1 MKLSQLRSIERRLSD
16 FVEEFAPELGR
27 AERRFWCKQY
37 LTGLIL
43 DGERKSI
50 EPLASRVP
58 GGNEQS
64 LQQFVNQSPWAHEPV
79 QEKLLNR
86 MHRGYGQKPGVLVLD
101 DTSFPKQ
108 GKASVGVAHQYC
120 GALGKV
126 ANCQVAVTWHYCGA
140 GEHFPLLGEL
150 FLPQSWIDEAE
161 KLEHSGVPEAKRKF
175 REKWRIALELLDRL
189 RGWVDYQAIVVD
201 AGYGEIRPF
210 LHQLDRRD
218 QTFVAQ
224 IPEHHCF
231 WPAEVAVDEQQ
242 KPMGRPRQFQTIAER
257 SARPLSAK
265 AWREQAEQ
273 GEFTWRPIKLPSRR
287 KKTVA
292 VAVIRVR
299 ETTTR
304 AWRRP
309 GPARWLLIERH
320 GDGSHKY
327 YLSNAPAGTSVKRM
341 ILWAHQRWKI
351 EQGYQQMK
359 EELGLDHFEGR
370 SWRGFHHHLTLCFLA
385 YCFLKLIRRRKKSR
399 LDAAWGEEVAESTVE
414 FDAVSEVSG
423 VPCSQANS
431 FVQLSM
437 NYLTE

>member
-1 MKLSQLRSIERRLSD
+1 MKLSQLKSIERRLND

-50 EPLASRVP
+50 EPLAARVP
-58 GGNEQS
+58 GGDEQS

-79 QEKLLNR
+79 QEKLLKR
-86 MHRGYGQKPGVLVLD
+86 MHRRAGRKPGVLVLD

-126 ANCQVAVTWHYCGA
+126 ANCQVAVTWHYCTA
-140 GEHFPLLGEL
+140 DEHFPLLGEL

-161 KLEHSGVPEAKRKF
+161 RLERAGVPEAKRRF
-175 REKWRIALELLDRL
+175 REKWKIALELLDQL
-189 RGWVDYQAIVVD
+189 RDWVGYEAIVMD
-201 AGYGEIRPF
+201 AGYGELRPF
-210 LHQLDRRD
+210 LHQLDRRN
-218 QTFVAQ
+218 QTFIAQ

-231 WPAEVAVDEQQ
+231 WPAAVAVDEQQ
-242 KPMGRPRQFQTIAER
+242 KSMGRPRQFRTIADPL
-257 SARPLSAK
+257 AQPLSAK
-265 AWREQAEQ
+265 NWREQAEQ
-273 GEFTWRPIKLPSRR
+273 GKLEWHPIKLPSQR
-287 KKTVA
+287 KRTVS
-292 VAVIRVR
+292 VAAIRVR
-299 ETTTR
+299 ETTTQ

-320 GDGSHKY
+320 SDGNHKY
-327 YLSNAPAGTSVKRM
+327 YLSNAPAGTSVKELV
-341 ILWAHQRWKI
+341 LWAHQRWKI

-385 YCFLKLIRRRKKSR
+385 YCFLKLIRQRKKSR
-399 LDAAWGEEVAESTVE
+399 VDTARREEVAESAVE
-414 FDAVSEVSG
+414 FHAVSKVSG
-423 VPCSQANS
+423 LPCGEANPL
-431 FVQLSM
+431 VQLGM